1 MTDINKIVKIFI
13 RKERTTIK
21 KIFFS
26 LILIL
31 LIICLLIYNLFS
43 KKIKI
48 TTNDVKQITIIKLP
62 SPPKKKIIT
71 NKKDIS
77 KIINFI
83 NSIKLLKKI
92 NDPIKGWVYSIKFEN
107 KSNYNIDFLGDKI
120 NINGTWYEIDSSKL
134 NELDS
139 IYKEL
144 NYKEISFLKDI
155 QGGFIK

>member
-1 MTDINKIVKIFI
+1 MVIFLVTVLLVY
-13 RKERTTIK
+13 K
-21 KIFFS
+21 FFHE
-26 LILIL
+26 
-31 LIICLLIYNLFS
+31 
-43 KKIKI
+43 KIKI
-48 TTNDVKQITIIKLP
+48 NTNNVKQIEIIRLP
-62 SPPKKKIIT
+62 SPPKKKVVT
-71 NKKDIS
+71 NKQDIS

-92 NDPIKGWVYSIKFEN
+92 NDPIKGWVYSIKIAN

-144 NYKEISFLKDI
+144 NYKEISFLEDI

>member
-1 MTDINKIVKIFI
+1 MVYK
-13 RKERTTIK
+13 
-21 KIFFS
+21 FFHE
-26 LILIL
+26 
-31 LIICLLIYNLFS
+31 
-43 KKIKI
+43 KIKI
-48 TTNDVKQITIIKLP
+48 NTNNVKQIEIIRLP
-62 SPPKKKIIT
+62 SPPKKKVVT
-71 NKKDIS
+71 NKQDIS

-92 NDPIKGWVYSIKFEN
+92 NDPIKGWVYSIKIAN

-144 NYKEISFLKDI
+144 NYKEISFLEDI
-155 QGGFIK
+155 QGGFI